1 MRHNKN
7 SFDYKG
13 FFKKNLIGLVL
24 IGAIFLLIGILK
36 IGIVP
41 QNIAMG
47 ETIPFYE
54 ANAVDSKGNLKL
66 TSVEPKEQETFFVAS
81 DYQSEHTQQTEEI
94 QLPKLTDLIGVDDI
108 TYQPETD
115 QTQAPSVTKEIIT
128 AEDLEKLKD
137 IDYLKK
143 SFYIIDKRTNIDSS
157 DIDAEEFLNKDFKID
172 NTVSG
177 PKVLIFHTH
186 STEGFSDSDMTK
198 DMSEGIW
205 GVGEKLKE
213 ILENKYGIETIHDS
227 GRYDIVD
234 GKGQIIGAYER
245 MEPSIRKILQQ
256 YPSIQ
261 VVIDMHRDGVPET
274 THLVKNIDGK
284 DCAQVMFFNGLCK
297 LYKNGTL
304 GAITGLENEYVRDNL
319 AFSFNMQVTANTVF
333 PTFTRRVYLNAYR
346 YSLHM
351 LPKSLLIEV
360 GAQTNTK
367 QEALNAMEP
376 LAEVLADVILKK

>member
-1 MRHNKN
+1 MRRKKS
-7 SFDYKG
+7 SFDYRG

-24 IGAIFLLIGILK
+24 ISAFFLLIGILK
-36 IGIVP
+36 IGIIP

-54 ANAVDSKGNLKL
+54 AKAIDSKSNLKL
-66 TSVEPKEQETFFVAS
+66 TSVKPKEQETFFVAS
-81 DYQSEHTQQTEEI
+81 DYPEEQIKQPEEI
-94 QLPKLTDLIGVDDI
+94 ELPKLTDLIGVDDV

-115 QTQAPSVTKEIIT
+115 QTQAPAVTKEIVT
-128 AEDLEKLKD
+128 AQDLEKLRD
-137 IDYLKK
+137 INYLKK
-143 SFYIIDKRTNIDSS
+143 SFYIIDKRTNIDAS
-157 DIDAEEFLNKDFKID
+157 DINAEEFLNKDFQID
-172 NTVSG
+172 NNVSG

-205 GVGEKLKE
+205 GVGERLKE
-213 ILENKYGIETIHDS
+213 LLENKYGIETLHDS
-227 GRYDIVD
+227 GRYDIVN

-245 MEPSIRKILQQ
+245 MEPSIRKILEQ

-274 THLVKNIDGK
+274 THLVKNINGK

-304 GAITGLENEYVRDNL
+304 EPITGLENEYVRDNL
-319 AFSFNMQVTANTVF
+319 AFSFNMQVTANTLF

-376 LAEVLADVILKK
+376 LAEVLATVILKN